1 VAAGRGAPA
10 VVPVGVFGAALLAV
24 ALLGRWSS
32 LMPWAISFLGAQYAA
47 SLLIRGGAIDELA
60 PFYAASLLVIA
71 ELAYWAIEE
80 RPGRG
85 GPSAMLGRV
94 ALLGALGLGAA
105 AAGAAVLIAS
115 EGGAGSGLELKIL
128 GLVAAT
134 TTLGLLTTMAWRSSR
149 R

>member
-1 VAAGRGAPA
+1 
-10 VVPVGVFGAALLAV
+10 VPVGVLGAALLAV
-24 ALLGRWSS
+24 ALLGRWPS
-32 LMPWAISFLGAQYAA
+32 LMPWAISFLAAQYAA
-47 SLLIRGGAIDELA
+47 SLLIRGGGIDELA
-60 PFYAASLLVIA
+60 PLYAAALLVIA

-85 GPSAMLGRV
+85 GRPAMLGRL
-94 ALLGALGLGAA
+94 ARLAALGLGAA
-105 AAGAAVLIAS
+105 AAGGAVLIAS